1 VVPHL
6 GSTFI
11 RNYHPHHKHAPKSEK
26 AQVLEDVDTAVELA
40 ACSYLLAPDEE
51 WIEEEYED
59 EEHIQDLLGVQDI
72 VAAHRHLPHDASA
85 GRHDMDVLEAT
96 GAVRRVI
103 DTFGRDPHIS
113 SKRQKKGHLHSN
125 ILLIDCSFSSDLIP
139 HPGCVCILP
148 SFLHIAHF
156 F

>member
-1 VVPHL
+1 M
-6 GSTFI
+6 
-11 RNYHPHHKHAPKSEK
+11 
-26 AQVLEDVDTAVELA
+26 
-40 ACSYLLAPDEE
+40 APDEE

-139 HPGCVCILP
+139 HPGCVCIAFA
-148 SFLHIAHF
+148 SFQAF
-156 F
+156 FILLIFSEILFTVIYSLSANTYLFLVPYNLLASQ